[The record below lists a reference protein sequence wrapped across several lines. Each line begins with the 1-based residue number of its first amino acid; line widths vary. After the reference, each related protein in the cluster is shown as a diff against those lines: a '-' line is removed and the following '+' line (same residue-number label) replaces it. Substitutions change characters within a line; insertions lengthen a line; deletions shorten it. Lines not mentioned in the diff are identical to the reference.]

1 MMETLNSILKKN
13 SLKSTPQRLAILNT
27 IQKNGHICVED
38 IFKELKPQFPSL
50 SLATIYKNINL
61 LKKRGILSEIYIQ
74 NLKPKYEIKKTP
86 HGHFICK
93 KCGKIYDFKLQNI
106 CNPTLKEIAKIEDSE
121 VYLYG
126 ICKKCKKRKKD

>member
-1 MMETLNSILKKN
+1 MMKNLHSILKKTP
-13 SLKSTPQRLAILNT
+13 LKSTPQRLAILNT

-38 IFKELKPQFPSL
+38 MFKELKPQFPSL
-50 SLATIYKNINL
+50 SLATIYKNIIL
-61 LKKRGILSEIYIQ
+61 LKKEGILSEISIQ

-93 KCGKIYDFKLQNI
+93 NCGKIYDFDLQNV
-106 CNPTLKEIAKIEDSE
+106 CNPSLKEIEKIEDSE

-126 ICKKCKKRKKD
+126 ICKKCK